1 MPTNFAIERNGL
13 TMAYLYCICKNNDQQ
28 HLRGHF
34 YALGFL
40 LLSAKSYGHVLGKFF
55 SME

>member
-1 MPTNFAIERNGL
+1 MLTNFAIERNGL
-13 TMAYLYCICKNNDQQ
+13 AMAYLYCICKNNNQQ
-28 HLRGHF
+28 HPCDIF

-40 LLSAKSYGHVLGKFF
+40 LLSAKIYGHVLGKFF